1 MVYEKNINL
10 KMVGK
15 IHQHSPQYK
24 ENENKAIWWA
34 KKAFQQCEKP
44 YLALS
49 GGKDS
54 VALLAIVDKAAK
66 QLNRDYILWSHI
78 SDASFPGTIE
88 TIKEAAKNANR
99 ELCIWQPNFSAF
111 DVVGKQSKVKFGKKG
126 YFFSS
131 IADFAKDY
139 DLVFTGTRAKE
150 SKRRNEAFKFNGHI
164 FKTKTP
170 SDIIRCDAIAHFSIE
185 DVAACILKYN
195 MPIHPIYEKR
205 ALSNMP
211 LRLGYITSIDL
222 MDRDTVMFIKTNYPK
237 EFLKLQNAYPEVR
250 RYL

>member
-1 MVYEKNINL
+1 MIYEKNIDL

-15 IHQHSPQYK
+15 IHQHSNQYK
-24 ENENKAIWWA
+24 EAESKAIYWA
-34 KKAFQQCEKP
+34 KKAFNQCEKP

-54 VALLAIVDKAAK
+54 VALLAIVEQAAK
-66 QLNRDYILWSHI
+66 QLNRNYVLWSHI

-88 TIKEAAKNANR
+88 TINEAAKIVNR
-99 ELCIWQPNFSAF
+99 ELFVWQPEFSAF

-131 IADFAKDY
+131 IAYFAKDY

-150 SKRRNEAFKFNGHI
+150 SKRRNDAYKFNGHI
-164 FKTKTP
+164 FTTKVP
-170 SDIIRCDAIAHFSIE
+170 SKIIRCDAIAHFSIE
-185 DVAACILKYN
+185 DVAACISKYN

-222 MDRDTVMFIKTNYPK
+222 MDRDTVIFIKTNYPK

>member
-1 MVYEKNINL
+1 MVYEKNIDL
-10 KMVGK
+10 KMVGA
-15 IHQHSPQYK
+15 IHKNSNQYK
-24 ENENKAIWWA
+24 ESENKAIWWA

-54 VALLAIVDKAAK
+54 VALLAIVDQAAK
-66 QLNRDYILWSHI
+66 QLNRNYMLWSHI

-88 TIKEAAKNANR
+88 AIKEAAKNVNR
-99 ELCIWQPNFSAF
+99 ELFIWQPEFSAF

-150 SKRRNEAFKFNGHI
+150 SKRRNEAFKFNGYI

-185 DVAACILKYN
+185 DVAACISKYN

-222 MDRDTVMFIKTNYPK
+222 MDRDTVIFIKTNYPK
-237 EFLKLQNAYPEVR
+237 EFLKLQNAYPKVR